1 MCRHQLPVWQQ
12 LHEEFGDSI
21 GLTNVA
27 VDFQGAEVARPWVE
41 AARVTFRSLVDRQ
54 GDLLRLMGL
63 TFVPI
68 AAFLDAQGNLVEPPT
83 PIEIRRPQMR
93 EAIVAWVDGKQDK
106 PGFDQDVR
114 RTESTIAYLEARA
127 FVRLANLAVT
137 DGRKTDSAAHLK
149 EALRRDPEN
158 WLIRKQIWAIEQP
171 ERFYQGDIDLEWQK
185 GQIEEGV

>member
-1 MCRHQLPVWQQ
+1 MWQQ
-12 LHEEFGDSI
+12 LHEELGDSI

-41 AARVTFRSLVDRQ
+41 TARVTFRSLVDRQ
-54 GDLLRLMGL
+54 GDLLQLMGL

-68 AAFLDAQGNLVEPPT
+68 AAFLDSQGNLVEPPT
-83 PIEIRRPQMR
+83 PIEISLPQMR
-93 EAIVAWVDGKQDK
+93 EAIVAWVDGKQDR
-106 PGFDQDVR
+106 PGFVRDAR
-114 RTESTIAYLEARA
+114 RTESTIAFLEARA

-137 DGRKTDSAAHLK
+137 DGRKTDSATHLR

-158 WLIRKQIWAIEQP
+158 WLIRKQIWAIENP

-185 GQIEEGV
+185 EQIEEGV